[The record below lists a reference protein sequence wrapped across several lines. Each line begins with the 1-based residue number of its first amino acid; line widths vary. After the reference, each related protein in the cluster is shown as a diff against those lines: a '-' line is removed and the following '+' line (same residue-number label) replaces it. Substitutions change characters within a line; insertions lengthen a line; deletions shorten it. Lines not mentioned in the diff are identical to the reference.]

1 MKLATFRN
9 VFALSMMIFLIAS
22 CGKDKKKK
30 NNNCDGMNIYTNA
43 ACFGVNQFGVG
54 GYQPGG
60 QIAYNTQAKAQL
72 DQWMTQPDNVAL
84 PGQMGLIDINFGNI
98 QVGSVSDYCYL
109 LQGGVYYFGD
119 YNKVSGPNYC
129 SNMQAYSKGT
139 NQRLLKAMNGD
150 GGSLSLLD
158 VTVSGSRYYLSYG
171 YAVNG
176 VQTYGQQVVKV
187 YVIDLSIHSMVN
199 PIQVY
204 EGSNFGG
211 QLSIKESLYSVQP
224 KTDLEFF

>member
-30 NNNCDGMNIYTNA
+30 NNCDGFNMYSNP
-43 ACFGVNQFGVG
+43 ACIGVNQYGLG
-54 GYQPGG
+54 GYVPGG
-60 QIAYNTQAKAQL
+60 QVAYNTSAKANL
-72 DQWMTQPDNVAL
+72 DQWMAQPDNVAL
-84 PGQMGLIDINFGNI
+84 PGQMGLIDINFGNV
-98 QVGSVSDYCYL
+98 QVGSISDYCYL
-109 LQGGVYYFGD
+109 LQGGSYYFGN

-129 SNMQAYSKGT
+129 SNMQVYSKGT
-139 NQRLLKAMNGD
+139 NQRLLNAMNGD
-150 GGSLSLLD
+150 NGMYTLLD
-158 VTVSGSRYYLSYG
+158 VSVSGSRYYLSYG

-176 VQTYGQQVVKV
+176 VQPYGQQVVKV

-204 EGSNFGG
+204 EGNNFGG
-211 QLSIKESLYSVQP
+211 QMTLKESLYSVTP
-224 KTDLEFF
+224 KTSLEFY